1 MFFEKYSGLL
11 GLPDPLIIDSSLTG
25 INVPNANTTGFTNVW
40 ILTLSNALAASIM
53 ALMILVGSLVGSDL
67 APTAEWATLPLA
79 LTICGTAVGIVPATR
94 VMQRLGRK
102 HGLWAF
108 MGLGIIACAM
118 ASLALELRSF
128 SLFCLA
134 AILLGTTNSA
144 LQQVRFAAM
153 ESVSPESAANAA
165 SLVMLGG
172 ILAAFVGPEL
182 AVLGAHMTAVDYQGS
197 FWLGALSIACGAML
211 LSAYKPV
218 QIEATSKPIA
228 AGSLGSIIRGPGFI
242 LAGASGAVAFVVM
255 SFVMTATPIS
265 MHHTYGHSLVDT
277 KWVIQSHIAAMFL
290 PSLIAPLL
298 FKWLGIRGLMLAGL
312 TCYGA
317 TIGIGY
323 FDMSVNGF
331 WLQLVLLGVGW
342 NFLFVAGTALL
353 PTSYKASDRFKA
365 QAFNDSMVF
374 SLQALASLSAGWALN
389 LISWQQMLLLCL
401 IPIGVMLVALIWD
414 LAGAAR
420 AERAA
425 KTL

>member
-1 MFFEKYSGLL
+1 MQNR
-11 GLPDPLIIDSSLTG
+11 T
-25 INVPNANTTGFTNVW
+25 ANGFTNVW

-67 APTAEWATLPLA
+67 APAAEWATLPLA

-102 HGLWAF
+102 QGLWAF
-108 MGLGIIACAM
+108 MGLGLIACAM
-118 ASLALELRSF
+118 ASLALEQRSF

-134 AILLGTTNSA
+134 AVLLGTTNSA

-153 ESVSPESAANAA
+153 ESVAPESGASAA
-165 SLVMLGG
+165 SIVMLGG

-182 AVLGAHMTAVDYQGS
+182 AVLGAHMTVVDYQGS
-197 FWLGALSIACGAML
+197 FWLGALSIAFGAIL
-211 LSAYKPV
+211 LSAYEPV
-218 QIEATSKPIA
+218 QVETTNKPIA
-228 AGSLGSIIRGPGFI
+228 AGSLRDIVRGRGFI
-242 LAGASGAVAFVVM
+242 LAVASGAVAFVVM
-255 SFVMTATPIS
+255 SFVMTGTPIS

-298 FKWLGIRGLMLAGL
+298 FRWLGIRGLMLAGL
-312 TCYGA
+312 ACYGT
-317 TIGIGY
+317 TIAIGY
-323 FDMSVNGF
+323 FDISVNGF

-353 PTSYKASDRFKA
+353 PTSYKESDRFKA
-365 QAFNDSMVF
+365 QAFNDSTVF

-389 LISWQQMLLLCL
+389 LISWQQMLLLCT
-401 IPIGVMLVALIWD
+401 IPISLMLLALIWD
-414 LAGAAR
+414 ATR
-420 AERAA
+420 ASREES
-425 KTL
+425 

>member
-1 MFFEKYSGLL
+1 MQ
-11 GLPDPLIIDSSLTG
+11 
-25 INVPNANTTGFTNVW
+25 NTTANGFTNVW
-40 ILTLSNALAASIM
+40 VLTLSNALAASIM

-67 APTAEWATLPLA
+67 APAAEWATLPLA

-94 VMQRLGRK
+94 AMQYLGRK
-102 HGLWAF
+102 RALWTF

-118 ASLALELRSF
+118 ASIALEQRSF

-134 AILLGTTNSA
+134 AVLLGTTNSA

-153 ESVSPESAANAA
+153 ESVAPESGASAA
-165 SLVMLGG
+165 SIVMLGG

-197 FWLGALSIACGAML
+197 FWLGALSIVCGALL
-211 LSAYKPV
+211 LSAYKPA
-218 QIEATSKPIA
+218 QIETTSKPIA
-228 AGSLGSIIRGPGFI
+228 AGSLRTILRGRGFI
-242 LAGASGAVAFVVM
+242 LSVASGAVAFVVM
-255 SFVMTATPIS
+255 SFVMTGTPIS

-298 FKWLGIRGLMLAGL
+298 FKWLGIRGLMVAGL
-312 TCYGA
+312 ACYGT

-323 FDMSVNGF
+323 YDISVNGF

-353 PTSYKASDRFKA
+353 PTSYQESDRFKA
-365 QAFNDSMVF
+365 QAFNDSTVF

-389 LISWQQMLLLCL
+389 LISWQQMLLLCTL
-401 IPIGVMLVALIWD
+401 PISLMLLALIWD
-414 LAGAAR
+414 LTAANRAAR
-420 AERAA
+420 ATR
-425 KTL
+425 